1 MSVRGRI
8 SSALDVLLR
17 VPPVFVMDA
26 VLNSSLGLGGENIVT
41 THYSA
46 RKIKA
51 DSVDINATSPE
62 FENDH
67 FAYLDVPTLLWFLL
81 YLQAFLGAL
90 VVVLLPTQQL
100 VHVYTWLTTLGA
112 VAWSYLCNQEFV
124 AYAEALSRQGST
136 SLLLELLRL
145 DRGALLRT
153 VANYGLQLV
162 LALLLSAGQGQGPA
176 GAAVLCLAFL
186 APTLASLCLLPAS
199 PLAAAAGAQLLLA
212 LQALARGG
220 PLGALAGALRSGR
233 AAVAQLGVYALLEAH
248 WARLRVPQVL
258 RLFWL
263 ARMAGQALRLAL
275 AGTAPGPAVCELAV
289 RGCDTAVA
297 LVGMASVVAA
307 LAQGLAWAA
316 RRTLLLEG
324 SPERSLG
331 TVAGLLFLVL
341 ALQTGLTGLEAP
353 RRLARLY
360 RNLCLLFTA
369 VLHFVQGMLGP
380 LLVSLGASRSGSHRR
395 HARALALSALLVA
408 FPCGFVAYLWRRHAV
423 SPWLL
428 AVTAFS
434 AELTVKVVV
443 SLLVYGLFLVDA
455 RRETL
460 WEPLDDYVYYVRAAG
475 SVLEFCFGVFL
486 FFNGAWIF
494 AFESRGTIR
503 AFMMCFHAYFNI
515 WQQAR
520 AGCKALARRR
530 AALHKLHSLPEATPQ
545 QLRDFDDVCA
555 ICFQELQAARV
566 TRCRHFFHGAC
577 LRKWLYVR
585 DMCPLCHS
593 TLHNQ

>member
-1 MSVRGRI
+1 MSARGRI
-8 SSALDVLLR
+8 SRALDVVLR

-26 VLNSSLGLGGENIVT
+26 VLNSSLGLRGDNIVT
-41 THYSA
+41 AHYSD
-46 RKIKA
+46 RKI
-51 DSVDINATSPE
+51 DSGESNGTSAE
-62 FENDH
+62 LDDNV
-67 FAYLDVPTLLWFLL
+67 AYLDVPTLLWFFL

-100 VHVYTWLTTLGA
+100 VHVYIWLTTLGA

-153 VANYGLQLV
+153 LANYALQLL

-176 GAAVLCLAFL
+176 GAAALCLAFL
-186 APTLASLCLLPAS
+186 GPTLASLCLLPAS

-220 PLGALAGALRSGR
+220 PPALGALAIALRSSR
-233 AAVAQLGVYALLEAH
+233 AAVAHLGVYALLEAH
-248 WARLRVPQVL
+248 WVRLRVPQVL

-263 ARMAGQALRLAL
+263 ARLAGQALRLAL
-275 AGTAPGPAVCELAV
+275 AGTAPSAAACELAV

-297 LVGMASVVAA
+297 LLGMASVVAA
-307 LAQGLAWAA
+307 LAQGLAWVA
-316 RRTLLLEG
+316 RRMLLLEG
-324 SPERSLG
+324 SPERSLF

-341 ALQTGLTGLEAP
+341 ALQTGLTGLEP
-353 RRLARLY
+353 PQRLTRLY

-380 LLVSLGASRSGSHRR
+380 LLVSLGASRSGSHQR

-408 FPCGFVAYLWRRHAV
+408 FPCGLMAYLWRHHTA
-423 SPWLL
+423 STWLL
-428 AVTAFS
+428 AVTVFS

-443 SLLVYGLFLVDA
+443 SLLIYGLFLVDA

-460 WEPLDDYVYYVRAAG
+460 WEPLDDYVYYVRATG

-486 FFNGAWIF
+486 FLNGAWIF

-515 WQQAR
+515 WQQAK

-530 AALHKLHSLPEATPQ
+530 AALHKLHSLPEATSQ